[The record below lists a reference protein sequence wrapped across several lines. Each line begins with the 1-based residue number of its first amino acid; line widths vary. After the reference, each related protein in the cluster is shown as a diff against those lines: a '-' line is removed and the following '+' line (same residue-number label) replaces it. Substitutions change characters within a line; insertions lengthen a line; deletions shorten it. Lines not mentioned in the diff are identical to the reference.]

1 MQSKTKSHLTVRW
14 LVESAVMVAIATV
27 LNEFTKVIP
36 MPFGGGVTICS
47 MLPLVI
53 VSFRFGWKRGL
64 ISALAFSL
72 LQMVFGMDNV
82 AYATSALMAAGI
94 ILLDYIVPYTAIG
107 LAGVFKSGS
116 RPTAAS
122 YVLAIVVTFTIRLAC
137 HFITGWW
144 IWDALW
150 PNEFGMAAPVYSI
163 AYNGCYMVG
172 EMALSGV
179 VAVLLC
185 KTPLKKYMDGEDLK

>member
-1 MQSKTKSHLTVRW
+1 MQSSTKSHLTVRW
-14 LVESAVMVAIATV
+14 LVESAIMIAIATV

-53 VSFRFGWKRGL
+53 LSFRFGWKRGT

-72 LQMVFGMDNV
+72 LQLVFGLDNV
-82 AYATSALMAAGI
+82 AYATGALMAAGI

-107 LAGVFKSGS
+107 LAGAFQSADRS
-116 RPTAAS
+116 TATD
-122 YVLAIVVTFTIRLAC
+122 YVLAIIVTFTIRLAC

-150 PNEFGMAAPVYSI
+150 PNEFGLAAPVYSI

-172 EMALSGV
+172 EMVLSSV
-179 VAVLLC
+179 VAVALC

>member
-1 MQSKTKSHLTVRW
+1 MQSNTKTHLTARW
-14 LVESAVMVAIATV
+14 LVESALMIAVATV

-53 VSFRFGWKRGL
+53 ASFRFGWKRGL
-64 ISALAFSL
+64 LTALAFSL
-72 LQMVFGMDNV
+72 LQMVFGLDNV
-82 AYATSALMAAGI
+82 AYAATALMAAGI

-107 LAGVFKSGS
+107 LAGAFQSTDRS
-116 RPTAAS
+116 TAAN
-122 YVLAIVVTFTIRLAC
+122 YVLAILATFTIRLAC

-150 PNEFGMAAPVYSI
+150 PNEFGMAAPVYSL

-172 EMALSGV
+172 EMILSSV
-179 VAVLLC
+179 AAVLLC
-185 KTPLKKYMDGEDLK
+185 KTPLKTYLDGDDLK